1 MCNACSK
8 FKNPIDVYPTNLLDI
23 QEECNSHFE
32 QNLVFSESFLESMMD
47 FHQIIH
53 NAVLLSTS
61 VSFQTKHFC
70 SSYAAFDLIIHFL
83 RKQK

>member
-1 MCNACSK
+1 MCTDCSK
-8 FKNPIDVYPTNLLDI
+8 LTNPLEVDPTNLLDI
-23 QEECNSHFE
+23 QEESNSHLE
-32 QNLVFSESFLESMMD
+32 QHLVFSESFLESMVD
-47 FHQIIH
+47 LHQIIH

-83 RKQK
+83 